1 VIRALSGAARRGH
14 QPRASASRG
23 DLTVN
28 PGWFQGVAP
37 LLEVLTDGIRAHLGR
52 KPDTG
57 DLLIALSAV
66 SESLA
71 ARALS
76 ELGVDA
82 AGLAEA
88 VARMRS
94 NGVVPAEDAIE
105 RTRQRKEV
113 ALEAEEF
120 ELARQLRE

>member
-1 VIRALSGAARRGH
+1 
-14 QPRASASRG
+14 
-23 DLTVN
+23 
-28 PGWFQGVAP
+28 
-37 LLEVLTDGIRAHLGR
+37 LLEVLTDGIRAHLG
-52 KPDTG
+52 KTDTG

-94 NGVVPAEDAIE
+94 NGVVLAEDAIE

>member
-1 VIRALSGAARRGH
+1 
-14 QPRASASRG
+14 
-23 DLTVN
+23 
-28 PGWFQGVAP
+28 
-37 LLEVLTDGIRAHLGR
+37 LLEVLTDGIRAHLG

-94 NGVVPAEDAIE
+94 NGVVLAEDAIE